1 MTSPD
6 LKSDCIDARL
16 YYHDFLSDQTK
27 CNIPK
32 DILDHING
40 CRNCRKHINQ
50 LESILAEADEDSKQ
64 SQQNTAITTILR
76 LHFAYINKSVT
87 CSIVKPFLPSLVIP
101 DLKIRI
107 PTPITTHLDKC
118 SDCSNDLSMIRNFEL
133 NQRQLFRLGRLLSDK
148 PIDDTI
154 NCSKAQLALQS
165 VVSMKFHKTNAEI
178 LKHFCICPDCR
189 KLLYKNREALRNEF
203 LKNRISQN
211 EFPCRQVSRADIFS
225 YCIPYGIDP
234 ANDEYAE
241 FRESLTSHLNSCPS
255 CLDKMQQLHTDI
267 YNIVEREDSEIITC
281 FTFHEQDDQAVES
294 EFNSE
299 FADLPINV
307 QIINRK
313 KLTDTSY
320 IEKLRQ
326 PEQKH
331 KQRTRIIKLKKFI
344 GPAMAA
350 AAVILIG
357 FALLSTP
364 TAKAMTLE
372 QIYQAVEKAKNVC
385 ISSFKAG
392 HQEPW
397 QTVWISRLMR
407 TRLVETKERNE
418 LLNLQNWTIKTTDI
432 SNGFITETF
441 IQPNMRRKFENSLS
455 GSFGLL
461 PFSDISA
468 IKKGAQWKRVDNE
481 NITDLIPGTKVFDL
495 TWTKIT
501 DRHTMYYKW
510 RVFIDN
516 TTTLPIRVEWYQK
529 MANDKEYTLQTTDVV
544 QYPTDNEIKTIIHSA
559 FN

>member
-1 MTSPD
+1 
-6 LKSDCIDARL
+6 
-16 YYHDFLSDQTK
+16 
-27 CNIPK
+27 
-32 DILDHING
+32 
-40 CRNCRKHINQ
+40 
-50 LESILAEADEDSKQ
+50 
-64 SQQNTAITTILR
+64 
-76 LHFAYINKSVT
+76 
-87 CSIVKPFLPSLVIP
+87 
-101 DLKIRI
+101 
-107 PTPITTHLDKC
+107 
-118 SDCSNDLSMIRNFEL
+118 
-133 NQRQLFRLGRLLSDK
+133 
-148 PIDDTI
+148 
-154 NCSKAQLALQS
+154 
-165 VVSMKFHKTNAEI
+165 
-178 LKHFCICPDCR
+178 
-189 KLLYKNREALRNEF
+189 
-203 LKNRISQN
+203 
-211 EFPCRQVSRADIFS
+211 
-225 YCIPYGIDP
+225 
-234 ANDEYAE
+234 
-241 FRESLTSHLNSCPS
+241 
-255 CLDKMQQLHTDI
+255 
-267 YNIVEREDSEIITC
+267 
-281 FTFHEQDDQAVES
+281 
-294 EFNSE
+294 
-299 FADLPINV
+299 
-307 QIINRK
+307 
-313 KLTDTSY
+313 
-320 IEKLRQ
+320 
-326 PEQKH
+326 
-331 KQRTRIIKLKKFI
+331 
-344 GPAMAA
+344 MAA